1 VVAEIDLAT
10 TIIPSDHKVWKL
22 FPGEGYKFLRL
33 MSDSNLVF
41 LDIRGLPKLGEDA
54 SRWDDDR
61 LANAVS
67 KDRWQRQNAT
77 RENPTERRITAV
89 DKATATYVKGLLL
102 VAKKGD
108 LVVVPH
114 EGSSGAISIGQ
125 FSTDPNSLEQI
136 DAQDGRKEY
145 SYIGRPVKWL
155 ARLYKRDIPLEVLER
170 LQTPVAFFNM
180 GDSGRILFYKSA
192 FNNFCYDGLN
202 YAEFRTQKDVFTS
215 RDNRN
220 LSTWFELIEVL
231 EASLSDGAVASRLK
245 KERLL
250 DIIDSVD
257 IAEEDRADLA
267 ININSPGSVI
277 MQAIAQTP
285 LIALALYPMAVQA
298 VPYEQARAA
307 TISAKSVSAKKVDCE
322 GSVAVSV
329 RQILNNMGADK
340 WTEACK
346 IAQRASEQSTLTAK
360 SRLKINPK
368 SAKSRR

>member
-1 VVAEIDLAT
+1 MVAEIDLAT
-10 TIIPSDHKVWKL
+10 TVVPSDHKVWKL

-33 MSDSNLVF
+33 MGDLNLVF
-41 LDIRGLPKLGEDA
+41 LDIRGLPKLGDDA
-54 SRWDDDR
+54 NLWDDER

-77 RENPTERRITAV
+77 RENPTERRVTAV

-102 VAKKGD
+102 IAKKGD
-108 LVVVPH
+108 LVIVPH

-125 FSTDPNSLEQI
+125 FSTDPNTLEKI
-136 DAQDGRKEY
+136 DAQDGRKDY
-145 SYIGRPVKWL
+145 TYFGRHVRWI
-155 ARLYKRDIPLEVLER
+155 ARLNKREIPLEVLER
-170 LQTPVAFFNM
+170 LQTPVAFFDM
-180 GDSGRILFYKSA
+180 GDSGRIQFYKAA
-192 FNNFCYDGLN
+192 FQNFCYDGLN
-202 YAEFRTQKDVFTS
+202 YAEFRTQKSVFTS

-231 EASLSDGAVASRLK
+231 EASLSDSDVAKRFK
-245 KERLL
+245 NERLV
-250 DIIDSVD
+250 DIIDDVE

-277 MQAIAQTP
+277 MQAVARTP
-285 LIALALYPMAVQA
+285 LIALALYPLAVQG
-298 VPYEQARAA
+298 VSYEQARAV
-307 TISAKSVSAKKVDCE
+307 TISAKSVSAKSVDCE
-322 GSVAVSV
+322 GTVAVSV

-360 SRLKINPK
+360 SRLKIK
-368 SAKSRR
+368 SKNAKSRK